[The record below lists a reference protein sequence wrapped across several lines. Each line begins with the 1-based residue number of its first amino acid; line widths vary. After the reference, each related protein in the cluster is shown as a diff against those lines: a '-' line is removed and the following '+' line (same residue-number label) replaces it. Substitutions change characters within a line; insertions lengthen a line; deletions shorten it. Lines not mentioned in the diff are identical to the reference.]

1 MPQRDDK
8 VGVYFGR
15 FDAALWDRLGDP
27 PVATI
32 EKAIAALA
40 GARDAGQA
48 VPYPAVP
55 KRGIR
60 KKVWL
65 TPETAGVLKA
75 IAEADGYPNT
85 AVILAALSLYLGSP
99 AGEVTR
105 REDSPGGRPSRSGLP
120 GR

>member
-15 FDAALWDRLGDP
+15 IDEALWTGLGDLP
-27 PVATI
+27 ASTI

-40 GARDAGQA
+40 RARAAGQEIH
-48 VPYPAVP
+48 YPAVP

-65 TPETAGVLKA
+65 LPETAAVLKA
-75 IAEADGYPNT
+75 ICDEAGYQPT
-85 AVILAALSLYLGSP
+85 AVILAALAVHRSSPSGTTSRRTGSP
-99 AGEVTR
+99 
-105 REDSPGGRPSRSGLP
+105 PGTPSTSGTP
-120 GR
+120 

>member
-15 FDAALWDRLGDP
+15 IDQALWDRLGELP
-27 PVATI
+27 AATI

-40 GARDAGQA
+40 EARAAGRTIN
-48 VPYPAVP
+48 YPAVP

-65 TPETAGVLKA
+65 TPGTARVLKS
-75 IAEADGYPNT
+75 IGEEAGYQNT
-85 AVILAALSLYLGSP
+85 SVILAALDLHFGAP
-99 AGEVTR
+99 AHGASR
-105 REDSPGGRPSRSGLP
+105 QGDSPGEAPSRSGTP
-120 GR
+120 

>member
-32 EKAIAALA
+32 ETAIAELA
-40 GARDAGQA
+40 GKRAAGQA
-48 VPYPAVP
+48 IPYPAVP

-65 TPETAGVLKA
+65 TPGTAQVLKS
-75 IAEADGYPNT
+75 ISEEAGYQNT
-85 AVILAALSLYLGSP
+85 LVILAALDLHFCAPAHGATRQGGSP
-99 AGEVTR
+99 GETPA
-105 REDSPGGRPSRSGLP
+105 STGTP
-120 GR
+120 

>member
-32 EKAIAALA
+32 ETAIAELA
-40 GARDAGQA
+40 GKRAAGQA
-48 VPYPAVP
+48 IPYPAVP

-60 KKVWL
+60 EKVWL
-65 TPETAGVLKA
+65 TPETARVLKA

-85 AVILAALSLYLGSP
+85 AVILAALALHLGP
-99 AGEVTR
+99 PGRGATR
-105 REDSPGGRPSRSGLP
+105 RTGSPGGTPTTSGTP
-120 GR
+120 